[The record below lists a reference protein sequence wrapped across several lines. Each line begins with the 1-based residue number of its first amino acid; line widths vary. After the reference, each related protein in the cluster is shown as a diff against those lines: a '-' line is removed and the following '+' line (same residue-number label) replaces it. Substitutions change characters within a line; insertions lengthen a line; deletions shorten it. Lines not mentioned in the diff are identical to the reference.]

1 MPKVEELKKKKG
13 NKGELDFRGRCEMGI
28 LQRETETESKRAG
41 AGEGKKMALREKERH
56 KINLRKGIVEETL
69 VE

>member
-1 MPKVEELKKKKG
+1 MRWESCREKQRQKAKEL
-13 NKGELDFRGRCEMGI
+13 E
-28 LQRETETESKRAG
+28 Q
-41 AGEGKKMALREKERH
+41 GEGKKMALREKEHH